1 MDLARWG
8 TRRRL
13 VAGTVAL
20 LAVAAAV
27 AVLGSASDQR
37 ARTAGG
43 EVGKSTSSPVPVIVP
58 GRPGE
63 SASVISSDKLPAGN
77 GAGYNIFDVS
87 FIRMMIPHHAQAVEM
102 AALAPTRARNPQILA
117 IADRIKAAQVP
128 EIARLRGWLKNRDL
142 PDTDDRHPT
151 HGTMRGM
158 QSADAMRGLAAAR
171 GDAFDRLFVTMMIDH
186 HQGAI
191 DMATDLLKVGVDVEV
206 GEIATGIA
214 AEQAAEIG
222 RIRDAART

>member
-13 VAGTVAL
+13 VAGAVAL

-27 AVLGSASDQR
+27 AVLAAGSDQR
-37 ARTAGG
+37 ARTAGP

-63 SASVISSDKLPAGN
+63 SASVISSDKLPPN

-87 FIRMMIPHHAQAVEM
+87 FIRMMIPHHAQAIDM

-117 IADRIKAAQVP
+117 IADRIKTAQVL

-142 PDTDDRHPT
+142 PETDDRHPT

-191 DMATDLLKVGVDVEV
+191 DMATDLLKVGVDGEV
-206 GEIATGIA
+206 GEIATGIG
-214 AEQAAEIG
+214 AEQTAEIS
-222 RIRDAART
+222 RIRDAAGG